1 MSKFDTFSI
10 ICYLILEKI
19 KFVFGKS
26 RFLCFKDIV
35 TFLTKKN
42 IIYSKLFQS
51 LCCGTKILH
60 KDEINLLKIYTDNVP
75 YNLNDIYDINEV
87 INDINDKVDDKDKI
101 RLASN
106 IPINSGLI
114 SVVYSGFIDNKEVV
128 IKIMRKNIASKLIDA
143 FNDISLIVNIL
154 DNFKMFKI
162 YNLNAIFLENKKDIL
177 NQIDFENEIANSST
191 FYKNFKNIDSIKV
204 PIVYKEYTALNRELI
219 VMEKLN
225 GVSLFDINE
234 KDKSK
239 FFNIFNK
246 FIFKSILFNKTYH
259 ADLHP
264 GNLFF
269 IKNDDQYSIGIIDF
283 GIIGNISKETQNNL
297 FNLLKYTLIDRN
309 SDITS
314 QLLVNHL
321 IEPKENYNTLCDSDK
336 KFINSSLHSILDDV
350 ILKNKHLDMEFI
362 YNTNNLLYNYD
373 LKLSRDFSKV
383 QMAIAVGGSVSKYL
397 TTDTN
402 DNTYVNSM
410 RIILD
415 EIIHPKIL
423 DY

>member
-1 MSKFDTFSI
+1 MI
-10 ICYLILEKI
+10 QKI
-19 KFVFGKS
+19 NFLFGKS
-26 RFLCFKDIV
+26 RFLCFKDTV
-35 TFLTKKN
+35 AFLTKKN
-42 IIYSKLFQS
+42 IIYSKIFQS

-75 YNLNDIYDINEV
+75 YSLNDIYDIHEV
-87 INDINDKVDDKDKI
+87 INDINDNVDDKDKI
-101 RLASN
+101 HLSSN

-128 IKIMRKNIASKLIDA
+128 IKIMRKNIVSKLIDA

-162 YNLNAIFLENKKDIL
+162 YNLNAIFLENKQDIL
-177 NQIDFENEIANSST
+177 NQIDFDNEITNNLT
-191 FYKNFKNIDSIKV
+191 FYKNFKHIESIKV
-204 PIVYKEYTALNRELI
+204 PLIYKDYTALNNNLI
-219 VMEKLN
+219 VMEKIN
-225 GVSLFDINE
+225 GSTLFDINE
-234 KDKSK
+234 KDKTK
-239 FFNIFNK
+239 FFYIFNK

-259 ADLHP
+259 ADLHA

-269 IKNDDQYSIGIIDF
+269 IKKDDHYSIGVIDF
-283 GIIGNISKETQNNL
+283 GIIGNISKDTQNNL

-309 SDITS
+309 SDITTK
-314 QLLVNHL
+314 LLVEHL

-336 KFINSSLHSILDDV
+336 KFINSCLHDILDNV

-362 YNTNNLLYNYD
+362 YSTNNLLYNYD
-373 LKLSRDFSKV
+373 LKLSREFSKV

-397 TTDTN
+397 TTD
-402 DNTYVNSM
+402 DDDDTYVNSM